1 MKLKQK
7 LDDKGRKKKIKGQKQ
22 REDSPYYN
30 PQST

>member
-7 LDDKGRKKKIKGQKQ
+7 LDDKGRKKFKGQKQ

>member
-1 MKLKQK
+1 MI
-7 LDDKGRKKKIKGQKQ
+7 RVEKKIKGQKQ